1 MLGGLAFDMPKDLTP
16 GAPAEEERIFKLFKN
31 RASIEEKTYTVKKF
45 YMMYFDQNVR
55 GLSPGAPVEMKGIR
69 IGEVVNV
76 KLQINRETQKV
87 SIPVLIMVEPERIDI
102 LVTDEGVF
110 DDAKEMQEELEDR
123 GHDRYDMARAIKS
136 GLRAQLK
143 TGNLL
148 TGQLY
153 IDVDF
158 YPDAPPV
165 KAELSGTYP
174 IIPTIPT
181 PLEQIAESVS
191 RIVKKVEKIPFDK
204 IGKDLQVAVE
214 SLTAMLD
221 EIKTMSGNI
230 NQETIP
236 KVNSALDR
244 LEEAMDGVKAT
255 LGPDSA
261 LNYNARQV
269 TSEMALAIRSI
280 RSLLEYLERN
290 PQALLLGKEAD
301 KK

>member
-1 MLGGLAFDMPKDLTP
+1 MPL
-16 GAPAEEERIFKLFKN
+16 I
-31 RASIEEKTYTVKKF
+31 SMV
-45 YMMYFDQNVR
+45 M
-55 GLSPGAPVEMKGIR
+55 
-69 IGEVVNV
+69 
-76 KLQINRETQKV
+76 
-87 SIPVLIMVEPERIDI
+87 IMVEPERIDI
-102 LVTDEGVF
+102 LVTEEGVVT
-110 DDAKEMQEELEDR
+110 DAKEKLEEVEESKDS
-123 GHDRYDMARAIKS
+123 RYDMAKAIRN

-153 IDVDF
+153 IEVDF
-158 YPDAPPV
+158 YPEAPPV

-174 IIPTIPT
+174 VIPTIPT

-204 IGKDLQVAVE
+204 IGKDLQVSIKA
-214 SLTAMLD
+214 LTAMLD

-236 KVNSALDR
+236 KVNSTLDR
-244 LEEAMDGVKAT
+244 LEEAMDGIKAT